1 MNILMANRISQPTKN
16 TNNNPI
22 NNKNVINN
30 RSMDGVPTV

>member
-22 NNKNVINN
+22 NN